1 MDWYHTDRRSPVE
14 SFPCAKVSLWGLC
27 APDSLTQIGYSSP
40 TQCLNWH
47 GTLHSRKK
55 KCNNRARASYPT
67 WLQTLPTLP
76 TFIWIPWP
84 RCSACFVPFRF
95 FQFLCVHHWEEQ
107 TESVLRH
114 ITNDGSSV
122 SGRSSRNCPSS
133 CRSRSSLS
141 SHAQPPVEP
150 RTRRTQS
157 TRSFRL
163 WCGSTVNL
171 MYDLDR
177 FGRSDD
183 ITILKDQGG
192 WWCLFGLIGQALP
205 SAISTSGHLYWHTL
219 HWSRMRSDEI

>member
-67 WLQTLPTLP
+67 WLQTLP

-141 SHAQPPVEP
+141 SHAQPPVEHV
-150 RTRRTQS
+150 RGARRARVPFVS
-157 TRSFRL
+157 GVDLL
-163 WCGSTVNL
+163 WISCTIWIGLADL
-171 MYDLDR
+171 M
-177 FGRSDD
+177 
-183 ITILKDQGG
+183 
-192 WWCLFGLIGQALP
+192 
-205 SAISTSGHLYWHTL
+205 TSQF
-219 HWSRMRSDEI
+219 

>member
-55 KCNNRARASYPT
+55 KCKNRARASYPS
-67 WLQTLPTLP
+67 WLQTLP

-95 FQFLCVHHWEEQ
+95 FQFLVFITEKNRLNQYWGTSQTTFVCVRTFIQELPF
-107 TESVLRH
+107 VLQKSKLSFKPRA
-114 ITNDGSSV
+114 T
-122 SGRSSRNCPSS
+122 SRGT
-133 CRSRSSLS
+133 
-141 SHAQPPVEP
+141 
-150 RTRRTQS
+150 RTRRTRS

-192 WWCLFGLIGQALP
+192 RWCLFGLIGQALP

-219 HWSRMRSDEI
+219 HWSRMRSDEIWIS